1 MKKAKVQLSGV
12 PQAKEMTIDP
22 AKGTLSDGDGS
33 LRLDFPLSGNVY
45 GTAMNYK
52 GNLDQFGR
60 SLHEAPYQ
68 KPPEAPVLYMKP
80 RNTFTGPETAIRI
93 PEGETEVEVGAA
105 LAIVF
110 GRTASKVHEK
120 NALDFVSGYTI
131 VNDISLP
138 HDSIH
143 RPAIKEKAQDG
154 FCAAGPW
161 IVNADEVVNPDDLG
175 IRIYINGALRQEHST
190 SELVRPVG
198 KLIADVSSFMTLHKG
213 DTLLVGLP
221 PGAPRVQS
229 GDEVR
234 IQIDE
239 IGALTNHFVSERSYV
254 KEGNR

>member
-1 MKKAKVQLSGV
+1 MKKAMVQLSGV
-12 PQAKEMTIDP
+12 PQAKEMMVDP
-22 AKGTLSDGDGS
+22 AKGTLSDGEEA

-52 GNLDQFGR
+52 GNLDEFGL
-60 SLHEAPYQ
+60 SLHEDPYK

-80 RNTFTGPETAIRI
+80 RNTFTGPETNIAI
-93 PEGETEVEVGAA
+93 PDGETEVEIGAS

-110 GRTASKVHEK
+110 GRTTSKVQEK
-120 NALDFVSGYTI
+120 NALDYVSGYTI
-131 VNDISLP
+131 VNDISIP
-138 HDSIH
+138 HESIH
-143 RPAIKEKAQDG
+143 RPAIKEKSRDG

-161 IVNADEVVNPDDLG
+161 IVSKDDVINPDDLG
-175 IRIYINGALRQEHST
+175 IRIYVNGALRQEHST

-198 KLIADVSSFMTLHKG
+198 KLIADVSSFMTFSKG
-213 DTLLVGLP
+213 DVLLVGLP

-239 IGALTNHFVSERSYV
+239 IGALTNHFVSEHSYV